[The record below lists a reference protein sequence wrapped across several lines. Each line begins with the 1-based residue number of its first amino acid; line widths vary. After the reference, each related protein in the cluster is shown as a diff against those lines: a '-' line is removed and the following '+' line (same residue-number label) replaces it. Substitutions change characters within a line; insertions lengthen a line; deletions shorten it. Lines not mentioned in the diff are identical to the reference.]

1 MILAVISGS
10 EACGGVMGK
19 RLLKILRPLALYD
32 GNWTLILKS
41 LSVVGG
47 DLAIQALNE
56 ITVVRSILSKVV
68 DNRGNAQAA
77 MSLPQLT
84 TPRSVSELRLL
95 QVLRLMTVLRSHK
108 QPSSAVTLAAAA
120 ASVGAVTN
128 LSGSVLSAARSSGSI
143 GINTSASDT
152 VEGTYAMQYL
162 QPSLSLNLMLS
173 RWIVML
179 KYY

>member
-1 MILAVISGS
+1 MILAEISGS

-32 GNWTLILKS
+32 RNWTLILKS

-47 DLAIQALNE
+47 DLAVQALNE
-56 ITVVRSILSKVV
+56 ITVVRSILSQVV
-68 DNRGNAQAA
+68 EERGNAQAA

-108 QPSSAVTLAAAA
+108 QPTSASSLAAAA
-120 ASVGAVTN
+120 ASVGAVTD
-128 LSGSVLSAARSSGSI
+128 LSGSVLGPRGSGS
-143 GINTSASDT
+143 GGGGGGAGGSSASSHSDAL
-152 VEGTYAMQYL
+152 EGESVRESPCYAL
-162 QPSLSLNLMLS
+162 DNLN
-173 RWIVML
+173 
-179 KYY
+179 